1 MPECP
6 GFKGGTLH
14 HSEEHRMSK
23 KEIKTGIE
31 AWEDKTLKRVLDR
44 NPERAEAFN
53 TESGIPVK
61 RLYTPLDLAASDYN
75 RDLGFPGEY
84 PYTRGV
90 YPTMYRG
97 RLWTMRNYAGFGT
110 AEDTN
115 KRFRYLLE
123 HGMPGLS
130 VAFDLPTQVG
140 YDSDHP
146 MSEGAVGRVGVAVD
160 TLADMETIFQDIPLD
175 QVSTSMTI
183 NAPATVLLAMY
194 IVVGEKQG
202 VSQDKLMGT
211 TQNDILKEFIARGT
225 YIFPPEPSLKLTMD
239 IIAYC
244 YKHVP
249 RWNTLSITGYHFR
262 EAGADAIQELAFT
275 LSDAILYIERASER
289 GLDVDDFAPRLS
301 YSLGCHRDLF
311 EEVAKYRAARRLF
324 AKIMKERFHAKD
336 PRSYL
341 FRTYSGSC
349 GSTLIPQQPLNNTV
363 RITMHALMGIL
374 GGHQAIHTACW
385 DEGYAIPT
393 EDSARLALRTQ
404 QILGHESGLCNTIDP
419 LAGSYYVEALTD
431 EIEKRTQEYMK
442 KIDDMGGMLKAIETG
457 FVFRE
462 IQESSMRFQR
472 QVDSGEKII
481 VGLNKFT
488 MPEEEDF
495 EEQDIFESDPKVE
508 KVQREKLAQVKGKR
522 DKKEVLRALGELG
535 EAIEKDEN
543 LMPFIIEAVRCYASL
558 GEICGI
564 MREKWGE
571 FQPPTYI

>member
-1 MPECP
+1 M
-6 GFKGGTLH
+6 K
-14 HSEEHRMSK
+14 
-23 KEIKTGIE
+23 
-31 AWEDKTLKRVLDR
+31 AWEQTTLQRVLDKTA
-44 NPERAEAFN
+44 EREAAFT

-61 RLYTPLDLAASDYN
+61 RLYTPLDQPEADYN
-75 RDLGFPGEY
+75 RDLGYPGDY

-130 VAFDLPTQVG
+130 VAFDLPTQIG

-160 TLADMETIFQDIPLD
+160 TLADMEIIFNDIPLD
-175 QVSTSMTI
+175 RVSTSMTI
-183 NAPATVLLAMY
+183 NSPATVLLAMY
-194 IVVGEKQG
+194 IAVGEKQG
-202 VSQDKLMGT
+202 VSKEKLMGT

-225 YIFPPEPSLKLTMD
+225 YIFPPKPSLKLTMD
-239 IIAYC
+239 VIEYC

-249 RWNTLSITGYHFR
+249 KWNTLSITGYHFR

-275 LSDAILYIERASER
+275 LADAILYIEKALER

-301 YSLGCHRDLF
+301 YSLSCHRDLF
-311 EEVAKYRAARRLF
+311 EEVAKYRAARRMF
-324 AKIMKERFHAKD
+324 ANIVKDRFQAKN
-336 PRSYL
+336 PKSFL

-349 GSTLIPQQPLNNTV
+349 GSTLMPQQPQNNIV
-363 RITMHALMGIL
+363 RITMHALMGAL

-404 QILGHESGLCNTIDP
+404 QILAHESGLCNTIDP

-431 EIEKRTQEYMK
+431 EIEKRTSDYLK
-442 KIDDMGGMLKAIETG
+442 KIDEMGGMLNAIENG

-462 IQESSMRFQR
+462 IQESSVEFQR
-472 QVDSGEKII
+472 NVDSGEKVI
-481 VGLNKFT
+481 VGLNKFV
-488 MPEEEDF
+488 MPEEEDV
-495 EEQDIFESDPKVE
+495 EQQDIFEYDQRIE
-508 KVQREKLAQVKGKR
+508 KIQQEKLAQVKDKR
-522 DKKEVLRALGELG
+522 DAKQVNQALRELDR
-535 EAIEKDEN
+535 AIDQGGN
-543 LMPFIIEAVRCYASL
+543 LMPYIIEAVQCYASL
-558 GEICGI
+558 GEICGV

-571 FQPPTYI
+571 YSPPIYI

>member
-1 MPECP
+1 MDQRQINDEM
-6 GFKGGTLH
+6 K
-14 HSEEHRMSK
+14 
-23 KEIKTGIE
+23 
-31 AWEDKTLKRVLDR
+31 AWEQTTLKRVLDKTA
-44 NPERAEAFN
+44 ERQAAFT

-61 RLYTPLDLAASDYN
+61 RLYTPLDLADADYN
-75 RDLGFPGEY
+75 GDLGYPGEY

-90 YPTMYRG
+90 YPTMFRG

-123 HGMPGLS
+123 QGMPGLS
-130 VAFDLPTQVG
+130 VAFDLPTQIG

-160 TLADMETIFQDIPLD
+160 TLADMEIIFKDIPLD
-175 QVSTSMTI
+175 RVSTSMTI
-183 NAPATVLLAMY
+183 NSPATVLLAMY
-194 IVVGEKQG
+194 IAVGEKQG
-202 VSQDKLMGT
+202 VPKEKLIGT

-225 YIFPPEPSLKLTMD
+225 YIFPPKPSLKLTMD
-239 IIAYC
+239 VIEYC

-249 RWNTLSITGYHFR
+249 KWNTLSITGYHFR

-275 LSDAILYIERASER
+275 LADAILYIEKALER

-301 YSLGCHRDLF
+301 YSLSCHRDLF
-311 EEVAKYRAARRLF
+311 EEVAKYRAARRMF
-324 AKIMKERFHAKD
+324 ANIVKERFQAKN
-336 PRSYL
+336 PKSYL

-349 GSTLIPQQPLNNTV
+349 GSTLMPQQPQNNIV
-363 RITMHALMGIL
+363 RIAMHALMGVL

-404 QILGHESGLCNTIDP
+404 QILAHESGLCNTVDP

-431 EIEKRTQEYMK
+431 EIEKRTSEYLK
-442 KIDDMGGMLKAIETG
+442 KIDEMGGMLKAIENG

-462 IQESSMRFQR
+462 IQESSVEFQR
-472 QVDSGEKII
+472 KVDSGEKVI
-481 VGLNKFT
+481 VGLNKFV
-488 MPEEEDF
+488 MPDEEDV
-495 EEQDIFESDPKVE
+495 EQQDIFEYDQRIE
-508 KVQREKLAQVKGKR
+508 KVQQEKLAQVKAKR
-522 DKKEVLRALGELG
+522 DTEQVNQALRELG
-535 EAIEKDEN
+535 NAIDQDEN
-543 LMPFIIEAVRCYASL
+543 LMPYIIAAVQCYASL
-558 GEICGI
+558 GEICGV

-571 FQPPTYI
+571 YSPPIYI